1 MSIIN
6 YFSIVVPNKCGEG
19 VKVLDG
25 LKTAGVNLVAVWG
38 YPIKGKKSVL
48 DIAPE
53 DAKAFSKAVKKMGL
67 EASAKKTAFLV
78 EGEDQLGAVATVMG
92 KLAAAGVSVHAAQA
106 VTAGGGRYGM
116 LLQVGDDDV
125 KKAKK
130 ALK

>member
-1 MSIIN
+1 
-6 YFSIVVPNKCGEG
+6 
-19 VKVLDG
+19 
-25 LKTAGVNLVAVWG
+25 
-38 YPIKGKKSVL
+38 VL

-53 DAKAFSKAVKKMGL
+53 DAKTFAKTVKKMGL

-78 EGEDQLGAVATVMG
+78 EGEDTLGAVAGVLG

-106 VTAGGGRYGM
+106 VAAGGGRYGM
-116 LLQVGDDDV
+116 LVQVGDDDV

>member
-1 MSIIN
+1 MNVIN

-19 VKVLDG
+19 AKVLDA
-25 LKTAGVNLVAVWG
+25 LQAAGVNLLAVWG

-53 DAKAFSKAVKKMGL
+53 DAKTFAKTVKKMGL
-67 EASAKKTAFLV
+67 ELSEKKTAFLID
-78 EGEDQLGAVATVMG
+78 GEDRVGAVAGVLG
-92 KLAAAGVSVHAAQA
+92 KLAAAGISVHAAQA
-106 VTAGGGRYGM
+106 VAAGGGRYGM
-116 LLQVGDDDV
+116 LVQVAADDV